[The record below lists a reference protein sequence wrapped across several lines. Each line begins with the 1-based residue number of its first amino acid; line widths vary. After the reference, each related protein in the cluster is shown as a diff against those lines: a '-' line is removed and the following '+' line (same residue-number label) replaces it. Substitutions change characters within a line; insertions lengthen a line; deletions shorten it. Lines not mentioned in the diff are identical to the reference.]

1 MNKFGKYFLLVTGF
15 ALLEAYD
22 CIPGAI
28 RSVHAHD
35 RVCSVANLKGT
46 YAFRRTG
53 VNNVVGGPIAQIGIS
68 FYNGDGTRGL
78 IRTTRSTNG
87 EIEDWTD
94 QPSPNGTYTV
104 DSDCTGSFFD
114 TNGTK
119 SENIVVFDG
128 GKRLF
133 VFSVAPN
140 TIVTEEGI
148 RLEEKE
154 KD

>member
-1 MNKFGKYFLLVTGF
+1 GMEIWKTLRVSH
-15 ALLEAYD
+15 
-22 CIPGAI
+22 IPTPPAATKDKCLTRRYTNIPLGTKD
-28 RSVHAHD
+28 RSGH
-35 RVCSVANLKGT
+35 
-46 YAFRRTG
+46 
-53 VNNVVGGPIAQIGIS
+53 
-68 FYNGDGTRGL
+68 GL

-114 TNGTK
+114 MYGTK

-133 VFSVAPN
+133 VFSVAPD
-140 TIVTEEGI
+140 TIVTEEGV
-148 RLEEKE
+148 RLEEE